1 MSKERFIVWSNLDLN
16 LEDWR
21 ADLEAEY
28 PDASEDDLVRKMY
41 EINDSYIDDERINL
55 AINTGTE
62 IIAIADIGRWDGRY
76 MGYSEIKSGK
86 LSDCLYSP
94 NDYSEWFVDK
104 DKEFRCTDV
113 HHDGRN
119 HVLYRKF
126 KENATEDEIEHL
138 KDLIYD
144 GRVTQEDIDAV
155 TEPLGET
162 VLQVYG
168 WTFDPPVHIP
178 IKGRPVGRIEY
189 LGCDGKVGESIEYDD
204 EERMIDD
211 ILDDNYYGTPM
222 TVVLYRDETGKT
234 IDQSFVEKLDPPIH
248 GLEVTDIP
256 PDIRRIKERTNEMN
270 DTPKRFF
277 TIDDGYGNKVRLA
290 PVLGLYQVQDF
301 MGQPLPGLAILLN
314 EYSEEGEL
322 LGPYAD
328 LTKSF
333 GEFIGMKNCVYID
346 TNNCPF
352 AEQILKEIGT
362 NTGFTHRSGFCVY
375 PAWVIKEDFLR
386 EVNEKTYEEY
396 SDAYDEYMSSIY
408 GVDDIEDDEPEEI
421 GGMGGMG
428 GML

>member
-28 PDASEDDLVRKMY
+28 PDASEDDRVRKMC

-55 AINTGTE
+55 GINTGRE

-119 HVLYRKF
+119 HILYSKF

-144 GRVTQEDIDAV
+144 GRATQEDIDAV

-162 VLQVYG
+162 VMQVYG
-168 WTFDPPVHIP
+168 WTFDTPEHIP
-178 IKGRPVGRIEY
+178 IIGRPVGRIEF
-189 LGCDGKVGESIEYDD
+189 LGSNGAVCESIEYYD
-204 EERMIDD
+204 EERMTNA
-211 ILDDNYYGTPM
+211 ILTENYYGSPM
-222 TVVLYRDETGKT
+222 NVVLYRDKDGKT
-234 IDQSFVEKLDPPIH
+234 ISQDFVEKLDPPNI
-248 GLEVTDIP
+248 GFKVTDIP
-256 PDIRRIKERTNEMN
+256 GTLSKDGGIK
-270 DTPKRFF
+270 
-277 TIDDGYGNKVRLA
+277 
-290 PVLGLYQVQDF
+290 
-301 MGQPLPGLAILLN
+301 
-314 EYSEEGEL
+314 
-322 LGPYAD
+322 
-328 LTKSF
+328 
-333 GEFIGMKNCVYID
+333 
-346 TNNCPF
+346 
-352 AEQILKEIGT
+352 
-362 NTGFTHRSGFCVY
+362 
-375 PAWVIKEDFLR
+375 
-386 EVNEKTYEEY
+386 
-396 SDAYDEYMSSIY
+396 
-408 GVDDIEDDEPEEI
+408 
-421 GGMGGMG
+421 GMG